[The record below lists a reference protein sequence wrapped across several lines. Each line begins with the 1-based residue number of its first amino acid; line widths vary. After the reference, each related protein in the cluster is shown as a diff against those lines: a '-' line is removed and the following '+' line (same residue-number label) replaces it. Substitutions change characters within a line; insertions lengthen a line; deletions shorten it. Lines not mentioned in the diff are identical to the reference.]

1 MHWND
6 CESYTMHF
14 PFLDLLSVF
23 QQNLKKT
30 MVIRKIMQVP

>member
-1 MHWND
+1 MTVNHTQ
-6 CESYTMHF
+6 CIF
-14 PFLDLLSVF
+14 LFLDLLSVF

>member
-14 PFLDLLSVF
+14 PFF
-23 QQNLKKT
+23 GFI
-30 MVIRKIMQVP
+30 IRFSAESQKNNGDS